1 MRPGLRQPP
10 SSPGSA
16 PHWVPGPGLTP
27 RPGHAASHPSHAEP
41 CDPESDQA
49 ACQTSQTSVP
59 LSVHPSIHPLP
70 CTRHHSPRWGR
81 SQDVCVVGDVSGV
94 VSERLSRGT
103 GLGTA
108 AIGARAPLPSPLRAA
123 PGAVRAPAAWAS
135 WEPLSVRPCPLHG
148 TELGTEARRG
158 PSRLVWRDR
167 SVSAPWSGARAVTGL
182 PWAQGR
188 PMQEGNARVGSCD
201 HRPAALAWPRPRG
214 PVLTRTGVFGRRPL

>member
-1 MRPGLRQPP
+1 MRPGLRQTP

-49 ACQTSQTSVP
+49 ACQTSQRSVP
-59 LSVHPSIHPLP
+59 LSVHPSVHPLP
-70 CTRHHSPRWGR
+70 CTRHHSARWGR

-135 WEPLSVRPCPLHG
+135 WEPAVCQALPSARDG
-148 TELGTEARRG
+148 AGDRSEAR
-158 PSRLVWRDR
+158 
-167 SVSAPWSGARAVTGL
+167 APA
-182 PWAQGR
+182 
-188 PMQEGNARVGSCD
+188 ARVAGPLCLCSLEWGEGG
-201 HRPAALAWPRPRG
+201 HRFAVG
-214 PVLTRTGVFGRRPL
+214 PGTPDARRKRQSGQL